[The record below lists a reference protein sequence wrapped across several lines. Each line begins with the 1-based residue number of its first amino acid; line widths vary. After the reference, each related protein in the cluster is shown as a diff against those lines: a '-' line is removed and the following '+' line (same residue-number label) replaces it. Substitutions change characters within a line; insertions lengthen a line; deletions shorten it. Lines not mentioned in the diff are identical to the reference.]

1 MAADIVTVVPRGG
14 YKLCVVVVEHKE
26 NKVEVKKHTTEVIKS
41 VTTQLINVKTQ
52 QKNVWRF
59 NEQFSLN
66 S

>member
-52 QKNVWRF
+52 QKNI
-59 NEQFSLN
+59 
-66 S
+66 